1 MRFQSLVAT
10 VVLGL
15 ALSGCQSYDIVQSNI
30 FSNDDGYAVRIDY
43 GRSGSDHVNTFENPA
58 TGKETEFRSRLVVKV
73 HLPDGDVFTAWQCMN
88 FLRSGTMYKTDDGAW
103 LVLVNLHGLRGGSD
117 RPGPRTVPRGLP
129 GHSLRIAEERLPPQS
144 EMAQAYKGRFRTME
158 MNPLDNIRVV
168 LVGTLYTGNVGSSCR
183 AMPM

>member
-1 MRFQSLVAT
+1 MSFQSLVAT

-103 LVLVNLHGLRGGSD
+103 LVLVNGFTCMVYAADPTAQDPGRYREVYRGILCESPKSD
-117 RPGPRTVPRGLP
+117 YRP
-129 GHSLRIAEERLPPQS
+129 
-144 EMAQAYKGRFRTME
+144 
-158 MNPLDNIRVV
+158 NPKWRKLKKDAS
-168 LVGTLYTGNVGSSCR
+168 GQWK
-183 AMPM
+183 

>member
-88 FLRSGTMYKTDDGAW
+88 FLSRGTMYESDGGEW
-103 LVLVNLHGLRGGSD
+103 KVLANGFSTVIYHRTGEPPPREYLEVYRGVICETSD
-117 RPGPRTVPRGLP
+117 LKVEKNEKWRDITHRGAREYKRPAPVK
-129 GHSLRIAEERLPPQS
+129 Q
-144 EMAQAYKGRFRTME
+144 
-158 MNPLDNIRVV
+158 
-168 LVGTLYTGNVGSSCR
+168 
-183 AMPM
+183 